1 MKKEIK
7 EKINW
12 PFTDKFI
19 NFNWLIFFEKK
30 SCTKE
35 KNTTKQRA
43 ELPTKDSINVILQL
57 FIKETNY
64 ICVAY
69 KKKIP
74 AFFIAGIFKIKFYL
88 CFLVLN
94 LPPLISFSKKL
105 PTCSPTSVNTTPVA
119 PS

>member
-19 NFNWLIFFEKK
+19 NFNLLIFFEKK
-30 SCTKE
+30 SCSKE
-35 KNTTKQRA
+35 KNTTKQSA

-57 FIKETNY
+57 FVKDTNY

-69 KKKIP
+69 KKKSQR
-74 AFFIAGIFKIKFYL
+74 FLSLGSLKLSFIFVF
-88 CFLVLN
+88 
-94 LPPLISFSKKL
+94 
-105 PTCSPTSVNTTPVA
+105 
-119 PS
+119 

>member
-30 SCTKE
+30 ICTKE

-69 KKKIP
+69 KKNPSDESRWDLWKLS
-74 AFFIAGIFKIKFYL
+74 FIFVF
-88 CFLVLN
+88 
-94 LPPLISFSKKL
+94 
-105 PTCSPTSVNTTPVA
+105 
-119 PS
+119 